1 MKVSHR
7 LAAGLL
13 ALAIATAAP
22 GLSLAQDAEDDW
34 DLVQAPERN
43 LTMAVLAF
51 DGGPAVVVRCLG
63 GAFEV
68 LLSGLTRI
76 DGQTTLLDMGFDD
89 EPLRMTHWWPTES
102 AGLFKAAHAQYLARR
117 LRAGGALTI
126 TERVEED
133 EAGVRYVIPL
143 VPSPAAVDAVFSAC
157 NLPKDDPRISG
168 DAWASAISG
177 EQMSWL
183 ERPTPTYPEV
193 ALQAGIMA
201 GRVYISCVA
210 MPSGEIRNCQAD
222 SQSPANVGFDR
233 AALRSLRE
241 ARLNPYEPSDA
252 REAEEGRLIV
262 NSIAFR
268 LQ

>member
-1 MKVSHR
+1 MKISHQ

-13 ALAIATAAP
+13 ALALSMP
-22 GLSLAQDAEDDW
+22 GVSLAQDAGDDW
-34 DLVQAPERN
+34 DLVQDPARN

-51 DGGPAVVVRCLG
+51 DAGPAVAVRCLG
-63 GAFEV
+63 GSFEV
-68 LLSGLTRI
+68 LLSGLTRF

-89 EPLRMTHWWPTES
+89 EPLRMTHWWPTEP
-102 AGLFKAAHAQYLARR
+102 AGLFKAAHSPYLARR
-117 LRAGGALTI
+117 LRGGGALTI
-126 TERVEED
+126 AKRVEEG

-143 VPSPAAVDAVFSAC
+143 VPSPGAVDAVLSAC
-157 NLPKDDPRISG
+157 DLPKDDPRISG

-183 ERPTPTYPEV
+183 RRPTPTYPD
-193 ALQAGIMA
+193 AAFQARVNA

-210 MPSGEIRNCQAD
+210 MPSGEIRDCRAD
-222 SQSPANVGFDR
+222 SQSPPNVGFDR
-233 AALRSLRE
+233 EALRSLRD
-241 ARLNPYEPSDA
+241 ARLNPYEPSNA
-252 REAEEGRLIV
+252 REAEEGRLII

>member
-1 MKVSHR
+1 MKVSDW
-7 LAAGLL
+7 LAAGILT
-13 ALAIATAAP
+13 IAVATP
-22 GLSLAQDAEDDW
+22 GLSLAQDAGDDW
-34 DLVQAPERN
+34 DLVQDPARN

-51 DGGPAVVVRCLG
+51 DDGPAVVVRCLG

-68 LLSGLTRI
+68 LLSGLTRF

-102 AGLFKAAHAQYLARR
+102 EGLFKAAHAQYLARR

-126 TERVEED
+126 AKRVEED

-143 VPSPAAVDAVFSAC
+143 VPSPAAVDAVLSAC
-157 NLPKDDPRISG
+157 NLPKDDPRVSG
-168 DAWASAISG
+168 DAWAATLPLG
-177 EQMSWL
+177 QTSWQR
-183 ERPTPTYPEV
+183 RPTPNYPEV

-201 GRVYISCVA
+201 GRVHISCVA
-210 MPSGEIRNCQAD
+210 MPSGEIRDCQAD

-233 AALRSLRE
+233 AALRSLRD
-241 ARLNPYEPSDA
+241 ARLNPYEPSNA